1 MKRSPEPAGGSCT
14 LSIFMHLF
22 IVYLYV
28 PITLF
33 CKVIYNLKHEKTSFL
48 LETLQPDEVF
58 A

>member
-1 MKRSPEPAGGSCT
+1 
-14 LSIFMHLF
+14 MHLF